1 MKAFLRKNTG
11 IGLDEKEQSLLNE
24 WEKVATRIT
33 SRRGKSNKK
42 DLEEIAHDWRQLAN
56 LANQLAD
63 QVDEVRRNDI

>member
-11 IGLDEKEQSLLNE
+11 VKLDEKEQSLLNE
-24 WEKVATRIT
+24 WEKVTTRIT
-33 SRRGKSNKK
+33 SRRSKSDKK

-63 QVDEVRRNDI
+63 QVDEVRRNGI